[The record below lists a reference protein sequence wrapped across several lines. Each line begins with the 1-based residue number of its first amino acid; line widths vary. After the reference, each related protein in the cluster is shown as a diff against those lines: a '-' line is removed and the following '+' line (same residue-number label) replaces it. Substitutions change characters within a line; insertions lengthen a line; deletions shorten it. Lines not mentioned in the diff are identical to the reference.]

1 MSADQVVA
9 DSGSGQRAANDAGR
23 PVTGPQAVPDPRPPP
38 RRIEFPPGELDRSP
52 YLVQRLLET
61 RDENLFNHVKFS
73 LVKDAIDGLGLQRP
87 RVLDIGCG
95 LQVARTY
102 LDRLELD
109 MDYFGV
115 DYEPRFGPDAV
126 IDLLRPETTTG
137 VLPWAPEVILALD
150 VLEHLHEDPAVL
162 RDTIERLASITPA
175 GATLIVTLPQMYRLD
190 RFKLPH
196 LHYPE
201 HKVRLTRQEWRRLL
215 EHGFRIDDERG
226 LGYLSVLPYL
236 PMASRRYRPDNRLG
250 RLFDRLRGRTF
261 EWGPLKPVDLWLSRT
276 LGRVPWLKGVS
287 NDVLFIASSKRPA

>member
-1 MSADQVVA
+1 MSVDQVVA
-9 DSGSGQRAANDAGR
+9 NPESGRRAANDAGR
-23 PVTGPQAVPDPRPPP
+23 PVTGPQAVPAPGPSP
-38 RRIEFPPGELDRSP
+38 RRVEFPPADPDRSP

-73 LVKDAIDGLGLQRP
+73 LVKDTIDGLGLERP

-95 LQVARTY
+95 LQVARKY
-102 LDRLELD
+102 LDRLRLD

-126 IDLLRPETTTG
+126 VDLLHPETTAG
-137 VLPWAPEVILALD
+137 VLPWAPDVILALD

-162 RDTIERLASITPA
+162 RDTIERLATIVPA

-201 HKVRLTRQEWRRLL
+201 HKIRLTRREWRRLL
-215 EHGFRIDDERG
+215 EHGFRIDGERG

-276 LGRVPWLKGVS
+276 LGRVPFLKGVS
-287 NDVLFIASSKRPA
+287 NDVLFIATSKRPP